1 LTTIEKNLG
10 FDAETEPG
18 KGLLAICHLIPD
30 CKGLQQ
36 MLYFLELGY
45 DREGR

>member
-1 LTTIEKNLG
+1 LTSIEKNLG

-18 KGLLAICHLIPD
+18 KGLLAICTSDPR
-30 CKGLQQ
+30 LQGITTNA
-36 MLYFLELGY
+36 LFLELIY